1 MTTQELK
8 NNRNEIIAFINKM
21 GYDLKF
27 AMQMAVEI
35 CSNCETIDELFAE
48 LQQYCHP
55 VKLSGKLAEMS
66 AKAHQDECYDSVK
79 KDWIKH
85 SH

>member
-35 CSNCETIDELFAE
+35 CANCETIDELFTE

-55 VKLSGKLAEMS
+55 VNPSGKIAEMS
-66 AKAHQDECYDSVK
+66 AKTHEDERYDYVK
-79 KDWIKH
+79 IDWIKH
-85 SH
+85 SY